1 MYQADKKETRNR
13 NADRT
18 KTEQIDDA
26 ENASKKATCLLPPA
40 LSEETPPISHDQ
52 LISALMSWYPVLA
65 EAAFRPVGWVQV
77 TSMRLPPEVMSLAP

>member
-1 MYQADKKETRNR
+1 MYVCTREESGLKKKNDPHWYQADKKERRNR

-40 LSEETPPISHDQ
+40 LNEETPPISQDQ
-52 LISALMSWYPVLA
+52 LISALMS
-65 EAAFRPVGWVQV
+65 
-77 TSMRLPPEVMSLAP
+77 